1 MHSKSEKQIQIE
13 ELNKMTL
20 EEQYDYYEQKN
31 LTKKEIIKQI
41 AKNKQKY
48 YKHNQKIEKL
58 QVNKNKTEIK

>member
-1 MHSKSEKQIQIE
+1 MHSKTEKQIQIE

-41 AKNKQKY
+41 AKNNKVAKDEI
-48 YKHNQKIEKL
+48 YKKFL
-58 QVNKNKTEIK
+58 NK

>member
-1 MHSKSEKQIQIE
+1 MHSKSKKQIQIE

-41 AKNKQKY
+41 AKNNKVAKDEI
-48 YKHNQKIEKL
+48 YKKFL
-58 QVNKNKTEIK
+58 NK

>member
-41 AKNKQKY
+41 AKNNKVAKDEI
-48 YKHNQKIEKL
+48 YKKFL
-58 QVNKNKTEIK
+58 NK